1 MGLLIDSRLVT
12 KGNTQIYGT
21 DYQETFTP
29 VATMNTM
36 RVLLSFVANLNW
48 PLHQLDVKNA
58 FLFCE
63 LEEEIYM
70 QLPSG
75 SEENYS
81 GENVGRLR

>member
-1 MGLLIDSRLVT
+1 MT

-29 VATMNTM
+29 VAKMNTM
-36 RVLLSFVANLNW
+36 RVLLSFAANLNW